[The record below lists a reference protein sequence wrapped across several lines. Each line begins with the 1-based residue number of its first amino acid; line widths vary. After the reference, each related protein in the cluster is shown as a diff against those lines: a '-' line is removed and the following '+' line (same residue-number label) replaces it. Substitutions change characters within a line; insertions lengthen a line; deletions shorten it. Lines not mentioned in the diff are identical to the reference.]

1 MQTKLSQQPLELI
14 EADALVVVAFEKE
27 NGEPVRAPAVA
38 GDWIAGLY
46 TTGEFKG
53 KVLETA
59 LLYRPSGLKCAK
71 LLAIGGGKISAFGSA
86 ELRKLAGAAVRVLKP
101 KGYRTIAFALDAGFA
116 SPEHVAAAVEGGL
129 LGDFETDRYKTENQ
143 DERKTVDSF
152 SLVLAEAL
160 PSHEQAAARG
170 RIVAESQ
177 NFTRELVY
185 EPGNRLSPSLLGA
198 SAMRMASEQGL
209 ECEVLDRE
217 RMQQLGMGA
226 LLGVAAGSSEPPVL
240 IIVRYRPE
248 QPAAGGAHLGLIGK
262 GVTFDSGG
270 ISIKPS
276 ENMDKMKYD
285 MAGGAA
291 VLGAMRAI
299 AQLKPGIPVTAL
311 IPAVENMPGGRAQR
325 PGDIVTT
332 LSGKT
337 VEVRNTDAE
346 GRLILADAITY
357 AKRLGCT
364 HLIDAATLT
373 GAIVVA
379 LGYVNAGVFAND
391 DALLGKVLAAS
402 KAAGE
407 KMWHMPLDDEY
418 KEVLKSAFADMPNI
432 GTRWGGAITAAL
444 FLKEFV
450 ESTPWVHLDIAGT
463 AWLEEAKPFLAKGPS
478 GLPVRTLIGLAM
490 AWEA

>member
-1 MQTKLSQQPLELI
+1 MLTTLSQQPLEQI

-27 NGEPVRAPAVA
+27 NGEPVRAPGVA
-38 GDWIAGLY
+38 GGWIADLY
-46 TTGEFKG
+46 TSGEFKG
-53 KVLETA
+53 KILETA
-59 LLYRPSGLKCAK
+59 LLHRPGGLKCGK
-71 LLAIGGGKISAFGSA
+71 LLAMGGGKVSAFGSA

-101 KGYRTIAFALDAGFA
+101 KGCRTIAFALDAGFA
-116 SPEHVAAAVEGGL
+116 SPEHAAAAVEGAL
-129 LGDFETDRYKTENQ
+129 LGDFETDRYKTENL

-160 PSHEQAAARG
+160 PGHAQAMARG

-177 NFTRELVY
+177 NFARELVN
-185 EPGNRLSPSLLGA
+185 EPGNRLSPSLLAGHA
-198 SAMRMASEQGL
+198 TQMAAEHGL

-248 QPAAGGAHLGLIGK
+248 QPAAGSAHLGLIGK

-276 ENMDKMKYD
+276 EHMEKMKYD

-291 VLGAMRAI
+291 ALGAMRAI
-299 AQLKPGIPVTAL
+299 AQLKPAVPVTAL

-337 VEVRNTDAE
+337 VEVLNTDAE

-379 LGYVNAGVFAND
+379 LGYVHAGVFAND

-418 KEVLKSAFADMPNI
+418 KEGLKSAYADMPNT

-463 AWLEEAKPFLAKGPS
+463 AWLEEATPFLAKGPS
-478 GLPVRTLIGLAM
+478 GLPVRTLTGLAM
-490 AWEA
+490 GWED